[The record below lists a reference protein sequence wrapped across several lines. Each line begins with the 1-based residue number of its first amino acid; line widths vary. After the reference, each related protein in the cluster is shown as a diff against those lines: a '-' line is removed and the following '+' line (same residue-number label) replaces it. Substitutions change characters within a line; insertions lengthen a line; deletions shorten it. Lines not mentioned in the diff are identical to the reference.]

1 MMFLYDL
8 LGTPF
13 GWVMKVIYDLVKNY
27 GVAILLFTIFTKI
40 LLFPISYK
48 QQKNTIKTQ
57 SLSPKLEKLKK
68 KYKDDPQKLQQAQ
81 MQLYQDENVNPS
93 ASCLPMFLQFFI
105 LFGVLDVVYKPLTHI
120 LRYSKNV
127 VSSAVTILQDK
138 FPEIAKQG
146 TGLREELGVM
156 SAFRENPSA
165 FDNISGF
172 DTSQVSE
179 FLDKFSLFGVNLG
192 VTPDFKPDVWDRAS
206 IILWLIPI
214 LSGVI
219 QLVMTI
225 YMQIVQKK
233 RNPSMPSMGCANVML
248 YFMPIFSIWFAYQVP
263 AGVGFYWICS
273 SLFSL
278 IQTIGLNLYF
288 TPERSAKILEKE
300 NEKMKKKYA
309 NGKKSFTQ
317 RMLEQNNAM
326 QQDSASAKRARYD
339 DDIKDMSK
347 QELSAYNRQILN
359 EARKRMAEKY
369 GESVPDDDDKTNNKT
384 NKK

>member
-13 GWVMKVIYDLVKNY
+13 GWVMKVIYDLVNNY

-57 SLSPKLEKLKK
+57 SLAPKLEKLKK

-120 LRYSKNV
+120 LRYADSVIN
-127 VSSAVTILQDK
+127 SAVSIVQDK

-146 TGLREELGVM
+146 TDLREELGIM
-156 SAFRENPSA
+156 TAFREDPSA
-165 FDNISGF
+165 FNNISGF
-172 DTSQVSE
+172 DTSQINE
-179 FLDKFSLFGVNLG
+179 FLDRFSLFGVNLG
-192 VTPDFKPDVWDRAS
+192 VVPEFKPDIWDKTS
-206 IILWLIPI
+206 IVLWLIPI

-219 QLVMTI
+219 QLIMTI

-233 RNPSMPSMGCANVML
+233 RNPAMKNMGCASAML

-273 SLFSL
+273 SFFSL
-278 IQTIGLNLYF
+278 VQTVGLNLYF
-288 TPERSAKILEKE
+288 TPERSEKMLEKE

-309 NGKKSFTQ
+309 NGKKSFAQ
-317 RMLEQNNAM
+317 RMLEQNNAN
-326 QQDSASAKRARYD
+326 ASTVNSKRERYD
-339 DDIKDMSK
+339 EDTKDMSK

-369 GESVPDDDDKTNNKT
+369 GDTPPDNNKSS
-384 NKK
+384 

>member
-156 SAFRENPSA
+156 SAFRYLE
-165 FDNISGF
+165 
-172 DTSQVSE
+172 
-179 FLDKFSLFGVNLG
+179 L
-192 VTPDFKPDVWDRAS
+192 
-206 IILWLIPI
+206 PI
-214 LSGVI
+214 
-219 QLVMTI
+219 
-225 YMQIVQKK
+225 
-233 RNPSMPSMGCANVML
+233 
-248 YFMPIFSIWFAYQVP
+248 
-263 AGVGFYWICS
+263 
-273 SLFSL
+273 
-278 IQTIGLNLYF
+278 
-288 TPERSAKILEKE
+288 
-300 NEKMKKKYA
+300 
-309 NGKKSFTQ
+309 
-317 RMLEQNNAM
+317 
-326 QQDSASAKRARYD
+326 
-339 DDIKDMSK
+339 
-347 QELSAYNRQILN
+347 
-359 EARKRMAEKY
+359 
-369 GESVPDDDDKTNNKT
+369 
-384 NKK
+384 